1 MNKLINIY
9 KKYQEII
16 NYLIVGVLTTLV
28 SIFTYFIL
36 SLILDINN
44 NILFIFANIISW
56 ICAVVFAYITNKKFV
71 FNSATFNRKEEIKL
85 FSMFVSSRITTL
97 LIELIFMF
105 LTVKVLLLNDKIS
118 KVIAQI
124 IVIILNYIIS
134 KIFVFK
140 KKKN

>member
-44 NILFIFANIISW
+44 NILFILANILSW
-56 ICAVVFAYITNKKFV
+56 ICAVVFAYITNKRFV
-71 FNSATFNRKEEIKL
+71 FNSATFNRKEEIKV
-85 FSMFVSSRITTL
+85 FSLFVSSRITTL

>member
-56 ICAVVFAYITNKKFV
+56 ICAVVFAYITNKRFV
-71 FNSATFNRKEEIKL
+71 FNSATSNRKEEIKL

>member
-71 FNSATFNRKEEIKL
+71 FNSTTSNRKEEIKI

>member
-9 KKYQEII
+9 KKYQEFI

-44 NILFIFANIISW
+44 NILFILANIISW
-56 ICAVVFAYITNKKFV
+56 ICAVVFAYITNKRFV
-71 FNSATFNRKEEIKL
+71 FNSATFNRKEEIKV
-85 FSMFVSSRITTL
+85 FSLFVSSRITTL

>member
-1 MNKLINIY
+1 MNNIINLY

-16 NYLIVGVLTTLV
+16 NYLIVGVLTTVV
-28 SIFTYFIL
+28 SIVTYFL
-36 SLILDINN
+36 FSLVLDIEN
-44 NILFIFANIISW
+44 NILFILANILSW
-56 ICAVVFAYITNKKFV
+56 ICAVIFAYITNKKFV
-71 FNSATFNRKEEIKL
+71 FNTTTFNRKEEIKV

>member
-9 KKYQEII
+9 KKYQEFI

-71 FNSATFNRKEEIKL
+71 FNSTTSNRKEEIKV
-85 FSMFVSSRITTL
+85 FSLFVSSRITTL

>member
-71 FNSATFNRKEEIKL
+71 FNSTTSNRKEEIKL
-85 FSMFVSSRITTL
+85 FSLFVSSRITTL

>member
-44 NILFIFANIISW
+44 NILFIFANILSW

-71 FNSATFNRKEEIKL
+71 FNSTTSNRKEEIKV
-85 FSMFVSSRITTL
+85 FSLFVSSRITTL

>member
-56 ICAVVFAYITNKKFV
+56 ICAVVFAYITNKRFV
-71 FNSATFNRKEEIKL
+71 FNSATFNRKEEIKI

>member
-44 NILFIFANIISW
+44 NILFILANILSW

-71 FNSATFNRKEEIKL
+71 FNSTTSNRKEEIKV
-85 FSMFVSSRITTL
+85 FSLFVSSRITTL

>member
-71 FNSATFNRKEEIKL
+71 FNSTTSNRKEEIKV
-85 FSMFVSSRITTL
+85 FSLFVSSRITTL

>member
-1 MNKLINIY
+1 MNKLIKFY
-9 KKYQEII
+9 KKYKEII

-56 ICAVVFAYITNKKFV
+56 ICAVVFAYITNKRFV

>member
-1 MNKLINIY
+1 MNKLIKFY
-9 KKYQEII
+9 KKYKEII

-71 FNSATFNRKEEIKL
+71 FNSATFNRKEEIKV
-85 FSMFVSSRITTL
+85 FSLFVSSRITTL

>member
-1 MNKLINIY
+1 MNKLITIY

-16 NYLIVGVLTTLV
+16 NYLIVGILTTLV
-28 SIFTYFIL
+28 SIFTYFIF

-44 NILFIFANIISW
+44 NILFMLANILSW

-71 FNSATFNRKEEIKL
+71 FNSTTSNRKEEIKV
-85 FSMFVSSRITTL
+85 FSLFVSSRITTL

>member
-28 SIFTYFIL
+28 SIFTYFIF

-44 NILFIFANIISW
+44 NILFILANILSW

-71 FNSATFNRKEEIKL
+71 FNSTTSNRKEEIKV
-85 FSMFVSSRITTL
+85 FSLFVSSRITTL

>member
-28 SIFTYFIL
+28 SIFTYFIF

-56 ICAVVFAYITNKKFV
+56 ICAVVFAYITNKRFV

>member
-71 FNSATFNRKEEIKL
+71 FNSTTSNRKEEIKL

>member
-1 MNKLINIY
+1 
-9 KKYQEII
+9 
-16 NYLIVGVLTTLV
+16 
-28 SIFTYFIL
+28 
-36 SLILDINN
+36 
-44 NILFIFANIISW
+44 
-56 ICAVVFAYITNKKFV
+56 
-71 FNSATFNRKEEIKL
+71 
-85 FSMFVSSRITTL
+85 MFVSSRITTL

>member
-56 ICAVVFAYITNKKFV
+56 ICAVVFAYITNKRFV
-71 FNSATFNRKEEIKL
+71 FNSATSNRKEEIKV
-85 FSMFVSSRITTL
+85 FSLFVSSRITTL

>member
-16 NYLIVGVLTTLV
+16 NYLIVGILTTLV
-28 SIFTYFIL
+28 SIFTYFIF

-44 NILFIFANIISW
+44 NILFMLANILSW

-71 FNSATFNRKEEIKL
+71 FNSTTSNRKEEIKV
-85 FSMFVSSRITTL
+85 FSLFVSSRITTL

>member
-56 ICAVVFAYITNKKFV
+56 ICAVVFAYITNKRFV

-85 FSMFVSSRITTL
+85 FSIFVSSRITTL

>member
-56 ICAVVFAYITNKKFV
+56 ICAVVFAYITNKRFV

-85 FSMFVSSRITTL
+85 FSMFVSSRITTFL
-97 LIELIFMF
+97 LELIFMF